1 MRNDA
6 ILSEQGESKRDT
18 EREKSRGTEVDSECR
33 IFEEVVWA
41 GPSPAITGFEN
52 GDYGRGT
59 ANFILREGK
68 KAKFFENSKFRRAS
82 KTPTTNLNKIP
93 PAHAS
98 TSATCPAEKKTDDLS
113 IT

>member
-59 ANFILREGK
+59 ANFIFKRREK
-68 KAKFFENSKFRRAS
+68 SKIFRKFKISTRLKN
-82 KTPTTNLNKIP
+82 TNN
-93 PAHAS
+93 
-98 TSATCPAEKKTDDLS
+98 
-113 IT
+113 